1 MPVMTDADTIRL
13 LGILA
18 LTAVPGI
25 MAFFLGRFCLHR
37 GYDIGYR
44 DGLRQGRN
52 DAAAGRESD
61 PWPPE

>member
-1 MPVMTDADTIRL
+1 MPLVTDTNSLRL

-18 LTAVPGI
+18 LTTIPGI
-25 MAFFLGRFCLHR
+25 VAFFFGRFCLHR

-52 DAAAGRESD
+52 DAAAGRESG